1 VIEKLTRID
10 IGLLVA
16 AAVMALGAFCP
27 LLRVPIVGT
36 MNYVNGGQGD
46 GVYIVGCSVAVIL
59 LVISGYRRTT
69 GILGAGAL
77 FMNALFFVRV
87 AATLAKAQADLVT
100 SSKDLGP
107 FGGLAT
113 LIGNSV
119 GLEWGW
125 LPLVGG
131 ALAIVVLALLAP
143 GKIALGTEGPKLRDD
158 EERSFSSADKIIEDY
173 LENRKI
179 SPAIRNQSMAPQTD
193 FGKRRGN

>member
-1 VIEKLTRID
+1 
-10 IGLLVA
+10 
-16 AAVMALGAFCP
+16 
-27 LLRVPIVGT
+27 
-36 MNYVNGGQGD
+36 
-46 GVYIVGCSVAVIL
+46 
-59 LVISGYRRTT
+59 
-69 GILGAGAL
+69 
-77 FMNALFFVRV
+77 MNALFFVRV
-87 AATLAKAQADLVT
+87 ATTLAKAQAALVT

-143 GKIALGTEGPKLRDD
+143 GKVSPFGTEGPKLRHD

-179 SPAIRNQSMAPQTD
+179 SPAIRNQSMAPQTG

>member
-16 AAVMALGAFCP
+16 ATVMALGAFCP

-77 FMNALFFVRV
+77 FMNALFFVHV
-87 AATLAKAQADLVT
+87 AATLAKARADLVT

-119 GLEWGW
+119 SFEWGW

-143 GKIALGTEGPKLRDD
+143 GKIALAEGPKLRDD

-173 LENRKI
+173 LENRNI
-179 SPAIRNQSMAPQTD
+179 SPAIRNQSMAPQTG